1 MNKIKMKK
9 RLGLIGAF
17 MVAVAMV
24 ALTGVAH
31 AQTKINPNNLI
42 YPIGEG
48 KFTWA
53 SYHDF
58 AKAHDYSGQQLTIT
72 TRTGGDLEIGLSNAL
87 AYFAEATGAKVS
99 HLGNLKDFKQA
110 VVTNHEGGTSPNI
123 TGIQLVGFGK
133 DMAKRGAFTP
143 QCYDMAN
150 CELLDWFRD
159 NYASGQDWI
168 DSGTWEGPDGKKHW
182 YGPNYFTFHFE
193 NVYYVPENFEDE
205 GYKVPQTMEELKALE
220 DRIVA
225 DGGTPWCHGLLAGD
239 GTGFTA
245 QQLMADFLLR
255 SQPIDVYD
263 KYTTNEIKMDDPRI
277 VAALEELGKIL
288 LDDKKVAGGPNGIPT
303 LNWITSAAGLF
314 SNPPECYMYHQGT
327 YMSQYL
333 PKDKKYGDWDFFY
346 FPKPPNKPG
355 FAKYPVNG
363 GGAFMTITKD
373 SPVARGF
380 IEWIKT
386 PIAHEL
392 WIAQGG
398 TLTPHKHVNK
408 ALFADEATAK
418 MNEILLNA
426 DPFRFNAGE
435 VFPSAVGGICL
446 NRAMVDYVGGKS
458 AKEALRVCQEIWDGL
473 K

>member
-1 MNKIKMKK
+1 MKKIKMKK
-9 RLGLIGAF
+9 RFGFIGTL
-17 MVAVAMV
+17 MVAIF

-31 AQTKINPNNLI
+31 ADDHLKF
-42 YPIGEG
+42 PIGEG
-48 KFTWA
+48 GFTWA

-72 TRTGGDLEIGLSNAL
+72 TRTGGANETDLNNVL

-255 SQPIDVYD
+255 TQPIDVYD

-277 VAALEELGKIL
+277 VAALEELGEIL